1 MHCKATRYNLS
12 VATSIN
18 VTFRTE
24 AQKRD
29 ELDRLAKSLDRD
41 RSYLLN
47 EAVDQYLE
55 LHRWQLKQ
63 IDKGLA
69 DIKAGRF
76 KSLEEVRAKFKRKAA
91 ETRAGR

>member
-1 MHCKATRYNLS
+1 MST
-12 VATSIN
+12 TIN

-24 AQKRD
+24 TGKRD

-47 EAVDQYLE
+47 EAVDQYLD
-55 LHRWQLKQ
+55 LHRWQLEQ
-63 IDKGLA
+63 VEKGIA

-76 KSLEEVRAKFKRKAA
+76 KSLDEVRAKFKRKAA